1 MSLKNK
7 VVVIT
12 GATSGIGYETALSLA
27 RLSATVFI
35 GARNVELAHEI
46 VEKIKEQSKNLK
58 IYFFHLDLEQLRSV
72 REFCRQIDA
81 SVEKIDVLI
90 NNAGLICKKLEYTVD
105 GFERT
110 FQINHL
116 GHFLLTSLLLKKLKA
131 SDAARIINVSS
142 LAHYNSPQITSEFL
156 QLAAKKPKDEQEIEN
171 LEKKFKPWVV
181 YSASK
186 LMNILFTKKLDSL
199 LKDTNITS
207 NCLSPGI
214 VATGFSRGLSTG
226 IFFNGMAKV
235 MFANSMQGA
244 YTTIYL
250 ASSSHVKESTG
261 NYYANCKIAPV
272 HRFAK
277 SNDAIESLFSK
288 SLQFCGMSQF

>member
-1 MSLKNK
+1 M
-7 VVVIT
+7 
-12 GATSGIGYETALSLA
+12 SLA

-72 REFCRQIDA
+72 REFCRQVDG

-105 GFERT
+105 GFEKT

-142 LAHYNSPQITSEFL
+142 LAHYNSPQITSDFL
-156 QLAAKKPKDEQEIEN
+156 QLAAKKPKEEQEIEN

-186 LMNILFTKKLDSL
+186 LMNILFTKKLDSM

-226 IFFNGMAKV
+226 ILFNAMAKV
-235 MFANSMQGA
+235 MFAVLNSIKTNLTQFFINLNNSKKPLVTMSLVARSFTPLYGKKKSE
-244 YTTIYL
+244 YSRL
-250 ASSSHVKESTG
+250 ERL
-261 NYYANCKIAPV
+261 KITSQRDSA
-272 HRFAK
+272 RFYH
-277 SNDAIESLFSK
+277 F
-288 SLQFCGMSQF
+288 